1 MRIRRNVSTL
11 LKLQFVKYFQ
21 FPVLRSS
28 VRGSRREGSFS
39 AEKARL
45 SIGYPGKSHL
55 KPRRCTRWILLFYF
69 TSRLNSLFFSFPRT
83 RRRYDRIT
91 QPSSGEV
98 LLFFALHGICTV
110 AEIAAKRWCRR
121 RGMKPL
127 PVAVSAPLTIGFVVA
142 TAFWLFLPP
151 ILRSD
156 AEERIV
162 NEAVELFSLR
172 WTGKVV
178 NSEISTAPS

>member
-1 MRIRRNVSTL
+1 MYDPVRSLWGSDVARGAAFVVSGL
-11 LKLQFVKYFQ
+11 MHDVMF
-21 FPVLRSS
+21 
-28 VRGSRREGSFS
+28 
-39 AEKARL
+39 
-45 SIGYPGKSHL
+45 
-55 KPRRCTRWILLFYF
+55 FYL
-69 TSRLNSLFFSFPRT
+69 TAQPPSGEVSLFF
-83 RRRYDRIT
+83 
-91 QPSSGEV
+91 G
-98 LLFFALHGICTV
+98 LHGICTAV
-110 AEIAAKRWCRR
+110 EIAAKRWCRR

-127 PVAVSAPLTIGFVVA
+127 PVAVSAPLTIGFLVA
-142 TAFWLFLPP
+142 TASWLFLPP